1 MSPVIFSALLA
12 LAAADKEAADK
23 ERSAQAEPKQILTTV
38 SVGDSPS
45 AAKKSAM
52 KARGMVEHP
61 APAMP
66 PLVAFVKPDG
76 TLGYR
81 HGNLRNDVR
90 RRENQQ

>member
-23 ERSAQAEPKQILTTV
+23 ERSAQAESKQILTTV
-38 SVGDSPS
+38 TLSDSPS

-52 KARGMVEHP
+52 KARGVVEHP
-61 APAMP
+61 APTMP

-81 HGNLRNDVR
+81 HGNARNDVR
-90 RRENQQ
+90 RVEKRQ